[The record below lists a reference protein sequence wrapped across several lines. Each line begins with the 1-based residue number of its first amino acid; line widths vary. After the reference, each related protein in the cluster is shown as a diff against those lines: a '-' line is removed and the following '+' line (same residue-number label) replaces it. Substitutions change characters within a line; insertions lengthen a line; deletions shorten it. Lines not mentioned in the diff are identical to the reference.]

1 MSRLENP
8 KNEFLKFIRKI
19 AENDQINSNS
29 QVVKSEKRTGFR
41 NAALI
46 NLMKSFGNIEN
57 DSDEVLDL
65 YYFICSIEMTC
76 QELAKTF
83 LLFAN
88 NFSYD
93 FIIKELFLL
102 LKKK

>member
-1 MSRLENP
+1 MEPADSR
-8 KNEFLKFIRKI
+8 KRKR
-19 AENDQINSNS
+19 N
-29 QVVKSEKRTGFR
+29 GFR
-41 NAALI
+41 NDALI

-83 LLFAN
+83 LLFSN
-88 NFSYD
+88 NEIIPSTKEKIISKSY
-93 FIIKELFLL
+93 
-102 LKKK
+102 